1 MTALPLPVA
10 PEDSGRDVG
19 EPQRFER
26 LLLEVSSK
34 FVDLPIARI
43 DEAINDALRQI
54 VLTLGIER
62 STLLKVEPESGQF
75 RAAHSWAAPGFLPL
89 PATVSSRTFPWG
101 WERLRKGRLVVFEHL
116 DDLPPEAAVD
126 RTSAAGIGLRAH
138 VSVPI
143 IVSGEFMAVL
153 SFGALRRERAWPDAL
168 VARMRLL
175 ADIFGSA
182 LARRRAQDRIDELL
196 GFERLL
202 VDLSTSLVGSPGTHL
217 DARLQEALR
226 TIAMFLAV
234 DRISLWDVAAGLLP
248 PTITHRWIADGT
260 SGVPQESRAVG
271 LPWIVDEVV
280 AGRVVKVRAIA
291 ELPRVAGVDASTLR
305 AAGAKNLLV
314 IPLHNQDAV
323 VGALALAG
331 TRDTRPWNDEV
342 VPRLGVFGNM
352 LLGALAQRGAEL
364 RARQAMAEVVQSRE
378 HLAHLARV
386 DAVGAMTA
394 AIAHE
399 IKQPLMAIA
408 NYAQAGRRRLAGAA
422 PVDRDKLDELLEKA
436 GSQATLASEVLDRL
450 RAMVKRRETQEA
462 RLDLPVLLGSALRF
476 IEIEGRLKDVRIESS
491 VPRDLPPGLGD
502 QIQIQQVVMNL
513 AHNAM
518 EAMTAVPA
526 RDRVLRLE
534 AEASENDRIL
544 IRVTDRGLGI
554 PAEETERVFEP
565 FHTTKE
571 TGLGIGLSICR
582 SIVEAHGGSLWHV
595 PRAGGGTV
603 FQFTLPVAKEG
614 A

>member
-1 MTALPLPVA
+1 M
-10 PEDSGRDVG
+10 
-19 EPQRFER
+19 
-26 LLLEVSSK
+26 
-34 FVDLPIARI
+34 
-43 DEAINDALRQI
+43 
-54 VLTLGIER
+54 
-62 STLLKVEPESGQF
+62 LKVDAGSGQF
-75 RAAHSWAAPGFLPL
+75 HATHSWAAPGFQPL
-89 PATVSSRTFPWG
+89 PATVSSPAFPWG
-101 WERLRKGRLVVFEHL
+101 WARLRAGLPIVFSRL

-126 RTSAAGIGLRAH
+126 RISAASIGLRAH
-138 VSVPI
+138 VSVPVM
-143 IVSGEFMAVL
+143 VSGEFMAVL
-153 SFGALRRERAWPDAL
+153 SFGALRRERGWPDAL
-168 VARMRLL
+168 VARMRLF

-202 VDLSTSLVGSPGTHL
+202 VDLSTSLIGSPGTDL

-226 TIAMFLAV
+226 AIATFLEV
-234 DRISLWDVAAGLLP
+234 DRISLWDVATGLP
-248 PTITHRWIADGT
+248 SPTVTHHWAAVGA
-260 SGVPQESRAVG
+260 SVAPQEAHPDG
-271 LPWIVDEVV
+271 LPWIVDEIV
-280 AGRVVKVRAIA
+280 AGRIVHVDTVA
-291 ELPRVAGVDASTLR
+291 ELPP
-305 AAGAKNLLV
+305 AAGADADALRASGVSNLLV
-314 IPLHNQDAV
+314 IPLRNQDKV
-323 VGALALAG
+323 VGALALARM
-331 TRDTRPWNDEV
+331 RDVRPWNDEV

-352 LLGALAQRGAEL
+352 LLGALAQRSAEL

-408 NYAQAGRRRLAGAA
+408 NYTQAGRRRLAGTG
-422 PVDRDKLDELLEKA
+422 PVDRDKLNELLEKA
-436 GSQATLASEVLDRL
+436 GSQAALASDVLDRL
-450 RAMVKRRETQEA
+450 RAMVRRRETQEA
-462 RLDLPVLLGSALRF
+462 RIDLPVLLGYALQF
-476 IEIEGRLKDVRIESS
+476 IEIEGRLKEVRIESAI
-491 VPRDLPPGLGD
+491 PPDLPPGLGD
-502 QIQIQQVVMNL
+502 EIQIQQVVMNL

-526 RDRVLRLE
+526 RDRELRLE
-534 AEASENDRIL
+534 AETSGDDRIL
-544 IRVTDRGLGI
+544 IRVADRGPGI
-554 PAEETERVFEP
+554 PKAEAEQVFEP

-582 SIVEAHGGSLWHV
+582 TIVEAHGGSLWHV